1 MNIATAFS
9 ALSDPTRLAIV
20 TRLAERGEADVMDLV
35 SDFPISQ
42 PAVSRHVKV
51 LEQTGWITRRREG
64 TRRPVRLAPG
74 RLDEIIVW
82 SGRLRTALQ
91 ANYARL
97 DDILAEEDEII

>member
-1 MNIATAFS
+1 
-9 ALSDPTRLAIV
+9 
-20 TRLAERGEADVMDLV
+20 MDLV
-35 SDFPISQ
+35 SGFTISQ

-51 LEQTGWITRRREG
+51 LEDSGWVTRRRVG

-82 SGRLRTALQ
+82 SGRLRATLQ

-97 DDILAEEDEII
+97 DELLESKDN

>member
-1 MNIATAFS
+1 MNIADAFS

-20 TRLAERGEADVMDLV
+20 TRLAERGEADVMEIV
-35 SDFPISQ
+35 TDFPISQ
-42 PAVSRHVKV
+42 PAISRHVKV
-51 LEQTGWITRRREG
+51 LEDTGWVTRRRVG

-82 SGRLRTALQ
+82 SGRLRATLQ

-97 DDILAEEDEII
+97 DDLLANEDSRT

>member
-1 MNIATAFS
+1 MNIAAAFS

-42 PAVSRHVKV
+42 PAISRHVKV

-74 RLDEIIVW
+74 RLDEVIVW
-82 SGRLRTALQ
+82 SGRLRAALQ

-97 DDILAEEDEII
+97 DDILAEEDQIT

>member
-1 MNIATAFS
+1 MNIAHAFS

-35 SDFPISQ
+35 SDFTISQ
-42 PAVSRHVKV
+42 PAISRHVKV
-51 LEQTGWITRRREG
+51 LEDTGWVTRRRIG
-64 TRRPVRLAPG
+64 TRRPVRLAPA

-82 SGRLRTALQ
+82 SGQLRARLQ

-97 DDILAEEDEII
+97 DDLLDRKDPSE

>member
-1 MNIATAFS
+1 MNIADAFS

-20 TRLAERGEADVMDLV
+20 THLAERGETDVMDLV
-35 SDFPISQ
+35 SGFTISQ

-51 LEQTGWITRRREG
+51 LEDSGWVTRRRVG

-82 SGRLRTALQ
+82 SGRLRATLQ

-97 DDILAEEDEII
+97 DELLESKDN